1 MKRFCFDGV
10 VLMLFLAIF
19 SIASNRA
26 EAKFTMAYVSDSPS
40 SSVPFWVA
48 RDAGLFK
55 KHGLDVDLLFI
66 NGSTR
71 AVQSLI
77 AGDLNFSGAVGTSA
91 MNGAMAGGDVVIIN
105 GLVNTLPYYLIGKA
119 EIKSLEDLKGRSAAV
134 HIPGTSADFALRLAL
149 KKVGIP
155 YENIKAIMVG
165 GAPARIAAVMSGQ
178 VDFTVVTEPGKIKGE
193 KAGLKV
199 VMDMAKLNVPFQ
211 FTCTVTTGRMIR
223 DNPGAV
229 MSLAKAMAEAVHYY
243 KNNKEPVIKIMQ
255 KYTRGQSRGVLEGTY
270 AAYDEIF
277 VEDTRP
283 TVEGLKNTLEIQA
296 SWDSKAAKAKVE
308 DLVNLRF
315 VNELKQSG
323 FIDRLYARHQVS
335 GK

>member
-19 SIASNRA
+19 SIAWNRA

-48 RDAGLFK
+48 KDAGLFK
-55 KHGLDVDLLFI
+55 KHRLDVDLLFI

-193 KAGLKV
+193 KAGLNV

-223 DNPGAV
+223 DNPDAV

-255 KYTRGQSRGVLEGTY
+255 KYTRGQNRGVLEGTY

-315 VNELKQSG
+315 VDELKQSG